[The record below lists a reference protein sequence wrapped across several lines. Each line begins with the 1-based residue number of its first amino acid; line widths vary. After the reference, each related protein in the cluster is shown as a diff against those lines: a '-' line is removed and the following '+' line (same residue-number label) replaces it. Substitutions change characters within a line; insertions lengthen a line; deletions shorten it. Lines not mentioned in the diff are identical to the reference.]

1 MKNTFK
7 LFVTLFLLT
16 VILSLGKVNAQNPT
30 FNMTVRNIL
39 TTNPANPTR
48 DSILRF
54 EVWLQQTNQG
64 APGVDDFEYCAGQFT
79 WSYNKEIQRPG
90 ANLVFG
96 LSAAGLPGSLLP
108 PAFQVDSV
116 NGYLKMAGNLPQSG
130 VNFFISG
137 TFPGTRLFTAQL
149 KTNANSFP
157 QVPLNLRFK
166 LGASPNTFV
175 AYFLP
180 YADTVDTETIPPP
193 GQTAVALMDTVE
205 NIYSVENG
213 GFVLPVELASFAAN
227 VNKNNVSLNWTT
239 STETNNQGFDIERTL
254 VGSNEWT
261 KAGNVSG
268 NGTTNEAKSYS
279 FSERLTTGHYNY
291 RLKQI
296 DFNGGVN
303 YHPLSNEVV
312 VGVPSVYALSQNY
325 PNPFN
330 PTTKIDFELPYDG
343 KVSVLLYDISGREV
357 AKLVNEVKTA
367 GYYTVQFNGANL
379 ASGMYFYRINAEGN
393 SQNFVSTKKMV
404 LIK

>member
-1 MKNTFK
+1 M
-7 LFVTLFLLT
+7 
-16 VILSLGKVNAQNPT
+16 
-30 FNMTVRNIL
+30 
-39 TTNPANPTR
+39 
-48 DSILRF
+48 
-54 EVWLQQTNQG
+54 
-64 APGVDDFEYCAGQFT
+64 DFEYCAGQFT
-79 WSYNKEIQRPG
+79 WSYNKAIQAPG
-90 ANLVFG
+90 KDLFFG
-96 LSAAGLPGSLLP
+96 LFGAGTSLPPAIRP

-116 NGYLKMAGNLPQSG
+116 NGYLKMAGNLPQSL
-130 VNFFISG
+130 VNYFISG
-137 TFPGTRLFTAQL
+137 TAPGTRILTAQL
-149 KTNANSFP
+149 RTDGNAFQ
-157 QVPLNLRFK
+157 QVPLDLRFK

-175 AYFLP
+175 AAFAP
-180 YADTVDTETIPPP
+180 YPDTAGFDSETFPN
-193 GQTAVALMDTVE
+193 QTAIALMDTINPPGDPV
-205 NIYSVENG
+205 YTVENG

-227 VNKNNVSLNWTT
+227 VNKNNVVLNWTT
-239 STETNNQGFDIERTL
+239 TTETNNQGFDIERSL

-279 FSERLTTGHYNY
+279 FAERLTTGHYNY

-303 YHPLSNEVV
+303 YHNLSNEVV

-367 GYYTVQFNGANL
+367 GYYSVQFNGANL